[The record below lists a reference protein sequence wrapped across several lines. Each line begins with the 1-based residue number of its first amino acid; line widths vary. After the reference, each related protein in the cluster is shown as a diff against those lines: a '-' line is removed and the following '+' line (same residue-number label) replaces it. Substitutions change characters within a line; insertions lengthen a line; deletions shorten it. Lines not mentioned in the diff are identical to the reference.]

1 MVNMLADRVELLVTR
16 EGNAVIGNFYRIVA
30 YRGDSRLGERVY
42 AGYSK
47 RESVRLAREL
57 IADRGRLD

>member
-1 MVNMLADRVELLVTR
+1 MSERLELMVSR
-16 EGNAVIGNFYRIVA
+16 EGNAVIGNFYRVVA
-30 YRGDSRLGERVY
+30 YRGSSRLGERLY

-57 IADRGRLD
+57 IGTRGRLD

>member
-1 MVNMLADRVELLVTR
+1 MSERVELMVTR
-16 EGNAVIGNFYRIVA
+16 DGNAILGNFYRVVA
-30 YRGDSRLGERVY
+30 YRGSSRLGERLY

-57 IADRGRLD
+57 IRERGRLD

>member
-1 MVNMLADRVELLVTR
+1 VSERLELLITR
-16 EGNAVIGNFYRIVA
+16 EGNAILGNFYRVVA
-30 YRGDSRLGERVY
+30 YRGSSRLGERVY

-57 IADRGRLD
+57 IGTRGRLD

>member
-1 MVNMLADRVELLVTR
+1 MSERLELMVSR

-30 YRGDSRLGERVY
+30 YKGADRLGERLY
-42 AGYSK
+42 EGYSK

-57 IADRGRLD
+57 IRERGRLD

>member
-1 MVNMLADRVELLVTR
+1 MSERVELMVTR
-16 EGNAVIGNFYRIVA
+16 DGNAILGNFYRVVA
-30 YRGDSRLGERVY
+30 YRGSLRLGERLY

-57 IADRGRLD
+57 VRERGRLD